1 LEQLERL
8 ELLRLTWLER
18 LERLELFEASMERM
32 QLSQELGREIL
43 AMAQAQG
50 ASQGDAVMAESDSFF
65 VTVRLGEV
73 EKISQAQEK
82 RLGLRLFFGSSSASA
97 STSDISRKSIDRL
110 VDDTVQMARAT
121 AQDPHGG
128 LPAASDLAQTFPE
141 LDLLDEGARGI
152 PVEEKIQ
159 MAIEMEKSALNYDP
173 RIINSEGGEFSNH
186 FGRVIYVTSHGFSG
200 EYSGS
205 TFGHSVSPIATQ
217 NGSMQRDYWY
227 SSNRKFS
234 RLESPQHVG
243 EKAAQRALRRLGARK
258 IKTCACPIVFDPEMA
273 ASLLRS
279 LSSALSGYALYKGA
293 SFLVGKLGTK
303 IASDLITVI
312 DDGTLPG
319 ALGSRPFDGEGLP
332 TRKKTIVEK
341 GELKSY
347 LLDTYSGKKLGM
359 PSTGNASRSVGEPPG
374 VAPSNLYLAQGT
386 HSPDEIIGSVKVGLY
401 VTELIGFGINLVTG
415 DYSRGAAG
423 IWIENG
429 ELTHPV
435 EEVTIAGNLKE
446 MLQNI
451 EMVGSDL
458 ELRGRIAAPTLKISQ
473 MTVAG
478 D

>member
-1 LEQLERL
+1 
-8 ELLRLTWLER
+8 
-18 LERLELFEASMERM
+18 MERFE
-32 QLSQELGREIL
+32 LSQQLGREIL
-43 AMAQAQG
+43 AMAQGRG
-50 ASQGDAVMAESDSFF
+50 ASEGDVVMAESDSFF

-73 EKISQAQEK
+73 EKISQALEK

-97 STSDISRKSIDRL
+97 STSDISRKSIERL
-110 VDDTVQMARAT
+110 VNDTVQMARAT

-128 LPAASDLAQTFPE
+128 LPPAGDLARDLPD
-141 LDLLDEGARGI
+141 LDLVDEAARAVS
-152 PVEEKIQ
+152 VEQKIQ
-159 MAIEMEKSALNYDP
+159 MALDTEKSALNYDP
-173 RIINSEGGEFSNH
+173 RITNSEGGEFSNQ

-200 EYSGS
+200 EYCGS
-205 TFGHSVSPIATQ
+205 TFGHSVAPVAAQ

-227 SSNRKFS
+227 SSNRIFS
-234 RLESPQHVG
+234 RLESPQTVG
-243 EKAAQRALRRLGARK
+243 EKAAQRVLRRLGARK
-258 IKTCACPIVFDPEMA
+258 IKTCQCPVVLDPDMG

-279 LSSALSGYALYKGA
+279 LSSALSGYSLYKGA
-293 SFLVGKLGTK
+293 SFLIGKLGTK
-303 IASDLITVI
+303 IASDLVTVI

-319 ALGSRPFDGEGLP
+319 ALGSRPFDAEGLP
-332 TRKKTIVEK
+332 TRKKTVVEK
-341 GELKSY
+341 GELRSY

-374 VAPSNLYLAQGT
+374 VAPSNFYLARGA
-386 HSPDEIIGSVKVGLY
+386 HSPEEIIGSVEAGLY

-423 IWIENG
+423 LWIENG
-429 ELTHPV
+429 QLTYPV

-458 ELRGRIAAPTLKISQ
+458 EMRGRIAAPTLKISQ